1 MESINYSFALITFA
15 DIKFWLIPIIGAF
28 IGWIT
33 NYVAIKMLFH
43 PRKPIN
49 LKIFTLHGVF
59 PKNKSRIA
67 TKLGDSLYYLL
78 FDECLISFEDIKGKL
93 QEPTAMANF
102 KDEISI
108 HVERIIR
115 EKVENMPIAK
125 AFISEKFIQNLHQ
138 MAVDEI
144 EMALPGVIGNYID
157 KIKEKVDIKQMVFD
171 KVSNFSDQKLEDLLL
186 AITGKEFKF
195 IEMVG
200 AVLGFLIGIVQMLLS
215 GNL

>member
-1 MESINYSFALITFA
+1 MESIGKLFSEISFTDL
-15 DIKFWLIPIIGAF
+15 KFWLIPIIGAF

-33 NYVAIKMLFH
+33 NFLAIKMLFH
-43 PRKPIN
+43 PRKPID
-49 LKIFTLHGVF
+49 LKFYTLHGVF
-59 PKNKSRIA
+59 PKNKKRIA
-67 TKLGDSLYYLL
+67 TKLGDVVQK
-78 FDECLISFEDIKGKL
+78 DLISFDDIKDKL

-102 KDEISI
+102 KNEISV

-144 EMALPGVIGNYID
+144 ELALPGVIGNYID
-157 KIKEKVDIKQMVFD
+157 KIKEKVDVKQMVFD

-200 AVLGFLIGIVQMLLS
+200 AILGFIIGIVQMFLS
-215 GNL
+215 GHL